1 MEHLNWEAGVCI
13 FTAVLAF
20 VTLML
25 AGYTYKIAVDAD
37 LNAKASV
44 KQASTIH
51 EEQQK
56 LSQRQLLVPL
66 WQYMM
71 SMKPIKPHDLVQPD
85 VLLAIN
91 ALELVALCCE
101 GKMIDELVIKRT
113 FRQIFIQQYEAI
125 EDCGSMEY
133 FDGKTGKQILHEN
146 PATQAFY
153 RKLKEEHLE
162 KDKLDK

>member
-1 MEHLNWEAGVCI
+1 MFLQNGLQAEMEHLNWEAGVCI

-56 LSQRQLLVPL
+56 LSQRQLLVVAARNHNWL
-66 WQYMM
+66 GAT
-71 SMKPIKPHDLVQPD
+71 SSA
-85 VLLAIN
+85 LL
-91 ALELVALCCE
+91 
-101 GKMIDELVIKRT
+101 
-113 FRQIFIQQYEAI
+113 
-125 EDCGSMEY
+125 GS
-133 FDGKTGKQILHEN
+133 H
-146 PATQAFY
+146 
-153 RKLKEEHLE
+153 
-162 KDKLDK
+162 